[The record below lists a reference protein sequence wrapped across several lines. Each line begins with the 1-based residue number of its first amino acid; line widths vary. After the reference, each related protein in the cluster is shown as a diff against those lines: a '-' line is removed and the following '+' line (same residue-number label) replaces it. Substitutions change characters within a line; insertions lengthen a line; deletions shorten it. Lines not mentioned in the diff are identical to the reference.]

1 MSSSCVIKV
10 KELWS
15 FGEQWDCSFV
25 LKSNNKAVDGCF
37 SGYPFTSKRL
47 VSKSFCSE
55 FFSSIINA

>member
-1 MSSSCVIKV
+1 MVFF
-10 KELWS
+10 W
-15 FGEQWDCSFV
+15 GEQWDCSFV
-25 LKSNNKAVDGCF
+25 LKSNNKAADGCF